1 MQNRK
6 EYELMIQRTLQN
18 EAKSVNPTIG
28 LKSRIDQVLE
38 SKGEGA
44 VTHMKHFSMKKM
56 VIAIAIVG
64 LLGSTACFAA
74 GKVTSLI
81 SGNDGEK
88 YTDFSKID
96 NLKEELGYDVKIKE
110 SYQNGF
116 TFKDM
121 RLAETSGM
129 DDDGNTVA
137 SYNELWVNY
146 ERENETLNVIIGKPL
161 PEEPRTA
168 KQTGEYQGIEIS
180 YYNDTYK
187 FVPEDYELTPEDIEN
202 EKKDDYYIS
211 YGSDEVKLNQMSYV
225 NWTDKGIHY
234 SIMGSDTSLSA
245 EDMIQMAEEIIDV
258 VQ

>member
-1 MQNRK
+1 MQNMK
-6 EYELMIQRTLQN
+6 EYEFLIQKTLQN
-18 EAKSVNPTIG
+18 GAKSVNPTIE
-28 LKSRIDQVLE
+28 LKSRIDQALE
-38 SKGEGA
+38 LKGEGA

-56 VIAIAIVG
+56 VIAIAVIG

-74 GKVTSLI
+74 GNITSLVGR
-81 SGNDGEK
+81 SDGERC
-88 YTDFSKID
+88 TDFSKVD
-96 NLKEELGYDVKIKE
+96 NFKDKLGYDVKIKE
-110 SYQNGF
+110 SFQNGF

-121 RLAETSGM
+121 KFAKTSGI

-137 SYNELWVNY
+137 SYNGLWVGY
-146 ERENETLNVIIGKPL
+146 ERENETLDAIICKPF

-168 KQTGEYQGIEIS
+168 KQTGEYKGIDIS

-211 YGSDEVKLNQMSYV
+211 YGSDEVQLNQMSYV
-225 NWTDKGIHY
+225 NWTDNGISY

>member
-1 MQNRK
+1 MQNMN
-6 EYELMIQRTLQN
+6 EYEFLIQRTLQN
-18 EAKSVNPTIG
+18 EAKSVNPTMG

-56 VIAIAIVG
+56 VIAIAVIG

-74 GKVTSLI
+74 GKITSQV
-81 SGNDGEK
+81 SQKQGERC
-88 YTDFSKID
+88 TDFSKVND
-96 NLKEELGYDVKIKE
+96 FKDKLGFDVKIKE

-116 TFKDM
+116 AFKNM
-121 RLAETSGM
+121 NLAESAGL

-137 SYNELWVNY
+137 SYNELWVDY
-146 ERENETLNVIIGKPL
+146 ERENETLNVIICKPI
-161 PEEPRTA
+161 PEEPRAA
-168 KQTGEYQGIEIS
+168 KQTGEYKGIEIS

-211 YGSDEVKLNQMSYV
+211 YGSDEVQLNQMSYV
-225 NWTDKGIHY
+225 NWTDNGIY
-234 SIMGSDTSLSA
+234 YGIMGSDTSLSA